1 MTALLDTI
9 AMIKGSPLVPADI
22 DAIERAMLSSG
33 FGPLPVTRDAPA
45 VFTAAKRHLEAEE
58 GRVCHA
64 YRDHLGYLTI
74 GVGRLIDARRN
85 GRLLDAE
92 IDLLLANDIAACINA
107 VQHWPAWLRVQTD
120 PVRATALLS
129 MCFQIGASGLAQF
142 TTALARVAAGEFDAG
157 ADAMLDSLWAAQTPA
172 RAMRVAYMM
181 RTGELA

>member
-1 MTALLDTI
+1 MTALLDVVE
-9 AMIKGSPLVPADI
+9 AIKGSPLVSADI

-33 FGPLPVTRDAPA
+33 FGPLPFACVAPG
-45 VFTAAKRHLEAEE
+45 VFAATKRHLEGEE
-58 GRVCHA
+58 GRVRYA

-92 IDLLLANDIAACINA
+92 VDLLLANDIAACINA
-107 VQHWPAWLRVQTD
+107 VQYWPAWIRIQTD
-120 PVRATALLS
+120 PIRATALLS
-129 MCFQIGASGLAQF
+129 MCFQIGVSGLARF
-142 TTALARVAAGEFDAG
+142 TTALTKIAAGEFDAG

-181 RTGELA
+181 RTGALP